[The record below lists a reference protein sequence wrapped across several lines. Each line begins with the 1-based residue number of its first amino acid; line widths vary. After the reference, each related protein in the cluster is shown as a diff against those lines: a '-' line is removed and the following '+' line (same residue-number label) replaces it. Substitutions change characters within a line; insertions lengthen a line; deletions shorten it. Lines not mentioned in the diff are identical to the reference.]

1 MPEGLDIDDLIERT
15 RKRAEEMRALAEE
28 TTKLLEQ
35 SKALKVISEMET
47 KEKET
52 AEKHL
57 NS

>member
-1 MPEGLDIDDLIERT
+1 
-15 RKRAEEMRALAEE
+15 MRALAEE